1 MTQLAIHWSHENFKT
16 ALPYRDQAPYIKKQ
30 VWSFSKEK
38 IYKHKEQKQFLKA
51 TTSLTMT
58 VLRAS
63 FLVANSIAKAK
74 KSFSTGKE
82 LILPAA
88 EDICCE
94 ILGDVMVQKVACIPL
109 LANTITRQID
119 EIAEGTEA
127 QLSGLMCHRG
137 MQFRL
142 MSLPMLTTGQQCL
155 FWCDIFFRR
164 MCMRICSVCFCC
176 QPKPQLQ
183 NYLSL

>member
-119 EIAEGTEA
+119 EIAEDINA
-127 QLSGLMCHRG
+127 QLLERSDESPWYAI
-137 MQFRL
+137 QVYE
-142 MSLPMLTTGQQCL
+142 PTDVDNKATMLV
-155 FWCDIFFRR
+155 FMWYIF
-164 MCMRICSVCFCC
+164 
-176 QPKPQLQ
+176 
-183 NYLSL
+183 